1 MRVKLDFVT
10 NSSSSSFIVWG
21 IRMDKGEIL
30 KNDLIMD
37 LAYAEYK
44 KYMKKYSK
52 HSDPLIPKETFIQQD
67 FSDIY
72 HYIESVLSNEGL
84 ESASPYEYEN
94 IMIGKSPFEMKDN
107 ETAREF
113 KISIIEALQN
123 LNLPYD
129 LDRIEDSWYDG

>member
-1 MRVKLDFVT
+1 MKVKLDFVT

-37 LAYAEYK
+37 LAYEEYK

-52 HSDPLIPKETFIQQD
+52 HSDPLISKETFMQQD
-67 FSDIY
+67 FGEIY
-72 HYIESVLSNEGL
+72 HCIESVLSKEGL

-113 KISIIEALQN
+113 KVSVIEALQN